1 MQIVHIWISLDAVEM
16 IFPICFKIQTS
27 KSPKLFLLQQFH
39 LWFIYKGL
47 PVKFS
52 AIKWIETQKKLPFFN
67 AKCLA
72 RKDCDLSKFNTRS
85 KWKLNICSSL
95 YAYTAIQ

>member
-27 KSPKLFLLQQFH
+27 KSPKLFLLQLFH

-72 RKDCDLSKFNTRS
+72 RKDCDLSK
-85 KWKLNICSSL
+85 LNICSSL
-95 YAYTAIQ
+95 FAYTAIQ